1 MTANSISLLSKAMLH
16 NLGKLFILSVRTM
29 DDFLLPEKNIHKVPL
44 LLLSKL
50 KKCTYVKTFGFVDG
64 QVQKGKRVLYP
75 QYGRMKDFP
84 FHIMEDFLFCEQVQK
99 FS

>member
-1 MTANSISLLSKAMLH
+1 MI
-16 NLGKLFILSVRTM
+16 FF
-29 DDFLLPEKNIHKVPL
+29 FLKKNIHKAPL
-44 LLLSKL
+44 ILFSKL
-50 KKCTYVKTFGFVDG
+50 KKFTYVKTFGFVDG

-84 FHIMEDFLFCEQVQK
+84 FHIMEDFLFFEQVQK